1 MGCLSYIVGFI
12 LGWLPFIVCILLF
25 KFVCNFSFLLCFLV
39 FHLISVFQDAIFRL
53 TKTGILH
60 YKKIPS
66 QRTGLEWKILKNEAK
81 MSEIIFYFL
90 VFEFPN
96 NLFNGGAIFA
106 SLAMTTILML
116 IFKFLL

>member
-1 MGCLSYIVGFI
+1 MGCFAYIVGFL

-39 FHLISVFQDAIFRL
+39 FHIISVFQDSILRL

-66 QRTGLEWKILKNEAK
+66 QRTSMEWKILNNEAK
-81 MSEIIFYFL
+81 KLEIVFYFL

-96 NLFNGGAIFA
+96 NIFNVGAIFA
-106 SLAMTTILML
+106 SLIMTTILML

>member
-1 MGCLSYIVGFI
+1 MVHIIGFL
-12 LGWLPFIVCILLF
+12 LGWLPFIACFLLF
-25 KFVCNFSFLLCFLV
+25 KFVYSFSFLLCFLV
-39 FHLISVFQDAIFRL
+39 FHIISVFQDSILRL

-81 MSEIIFYFL
+81 ISEIVFYFL

-96 NLFNGGAIFA
+96 NLFNVGAIFA
-106 SLAMTTILML
+106 SLVITTILML